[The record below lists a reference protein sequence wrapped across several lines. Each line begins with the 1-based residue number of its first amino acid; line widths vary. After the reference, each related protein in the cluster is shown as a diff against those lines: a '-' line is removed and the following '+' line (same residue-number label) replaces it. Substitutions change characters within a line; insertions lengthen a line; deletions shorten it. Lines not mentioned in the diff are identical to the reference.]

1 MVAFRP
7 LLDRLP
13 RLRPESD
20 DFLHLDALRFLASAG
35 IVFFHMM
42 GELRLPDLGEDVIKR
57 SGPLNLLV
65 DLFFVIS
72 GMMIAHAYAG
82 RLKSPGDY
90 GRFMQKRI
98 ARLAPL
104 HWLTLLAF
112 LPLMSWLMPGRFA
125 RIDVGCL
132 APTAL
137 FLHAIPNCG
146 GLRFNFPSWSIGAE
160 MMMYVALPAFLILY
174 RRAWTLFLAAAVVL
188 AFLYG
193 VGRAGPINRPWWEW
207 TFDWGV
213 MRALPAFMIGLGLY
227 AIRDKLRL
235 LPAPKLLLAS
245 TTVAYLAGMYFRL
258 PKSIL
263 VLIVYSIAASA
274 LAADL
279 SGKVDGLTRKLA
291 PLGQLT
297 YSLYMWHAFALLFF
311 VQQLPRRTGIGHDVW
326 IALSV
331 PILLVVSYVS
341 LVAFERPMRS
351 WIAGLP
357 IFPRKRRDDGA
368 SSLVSAGDDL
378 PSVHSAN
385 YAPGVTPPVEAARAP
400 GSPITAPSAPRS
412 GEAV

>member
-1 MVAFRP
+1 M
-7 LLDRLP
+7 RLP
-13 RLRPESD
+13 RLQTESD
-20 DFLHLDALRFLASAG
+20 EFLHLDALRFLAAAG
-35 IVFFHMM
+35 IVFFHLM
-42 GELRLPDLGEDVIKR
+42 GELRLPDLGEDMIKR

-65 DLFFVIS
+65 DLFFVVS
-72 GMMIAHAYAG
+72 GIVIAHAYAG
-82 RLKSPGDY
+82 RLKTPADY
-90 GRFMQKRI
+90 GRFLQKRV

-112 LPLMSWLMPGRFA
+112 LPLQAWLMPGRFA
-125 RIDVGCL
+125 KLDIGCL

-174 RRAWTLFLAAAVVL
+174 RRAWSLFLAAALVL
-188 AFLYG
+188 VFLYA

-235 LPAPKLLLAS
+235 LPAPKLLLAA
-245 TTVAYLAGMYFRL
+245 TTLAYILGMYFRV
-258 PKSIL
+258 PKAIL
-263 VLIVYSIAASA
+263 VLVVYACAATA

-279 SGKVDGLTRKLA
+279 RGKVDGLTRRLA

-297 YSLYMWHAFALLFF
+297 YSLYMWHAFFLLFF

-326 IALSV
+326 IALSA
-331 PILLVVSYVS
+331 PLLMIVAYVS
-341 LVAFERPMRS
+341 LFAFERPMRA
-351 WIAGLP
+351 WISGLP
-357 IFPRKRRDDGA
+357 LFPRKTGDA
-368 SSLVSAGDDL
+368 PAPSLVSAADDL

-385 YAPGVTPPVEAARAP
+385 YAPGVTPPAEAARAP